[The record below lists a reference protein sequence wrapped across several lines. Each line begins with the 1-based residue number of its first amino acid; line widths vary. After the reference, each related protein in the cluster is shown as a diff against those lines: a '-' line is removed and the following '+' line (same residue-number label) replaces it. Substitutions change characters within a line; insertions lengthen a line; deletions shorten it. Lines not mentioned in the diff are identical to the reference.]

1 MTYLVLLVVA
11 CEVTLMTFHY
21 PNGKRYTIESSPLS
35 ASNYK
40 PKEKNWTYGKRG
52 MTFEEDINETNQYY
66 LIKASL
72 LSIKNRLLFKL
83 LMLTILKE
91 VQLSLRRPISNRLL
105 QQITMVYTKVDI
117 LILKQ
122 KKPNNSLHFH

>member
-1 MTYLVLLVVA
+1 MTY
-11 CEVTLMTFHY
+11 HY
-21 PNGKRYTIESSPLS
+21 PNGKRYTIGTSPLS

-66 LIKASL
+66 LDQGIAV
-72 LSIKNRLLFKL
+72 IHKNRLLSKL

-122 KKPNNSLHFH
+122 RKPNNSLHFH